1 MYVDYQAPD
10 RKSKLA
16 VSIYLAI
23 TIPAMLGVLLL
34 LGGQLQI
41 NLNRLVLGGVP
52 LPIVIDFLKDDTA
65 RNAYFQSDKNLLHYR
80 LSQMGIEEQ
89 IKDFYRS
96 QIDSEQELDRHIH
109 QIFYDNTGY
118 VGEAYRVNAE
128 GSLKLK
134 Y

>member
-1 MYVDYQAPD
+1 MYVDYYSPNN
-10 RKSKLA
+10 KSKLA
-16 VSIYLAI
+16 VSLYLA
-23 TIPAMLGVLLL
+23 TAIPTMLGILLL
-34 LGGQLQI
+34 LGGQLSI
-41 NLNRLVLGGVP
+41 NLSRLVIGGVP

-65 RNAYFQSDKNLLHYR
+65 RNAYFQGNKKLLHNR
-80 LSQMGIEEQ
+80 LDQMGVEEQ

-96 QIDSEQELDRHIH
+96 QINSEPELDRHIH

-128 GSLKLK
+128 GILKFK

>member
-1 MYVDYQAPD
+1 MYVDYQASD

-23 TIPAMLGVLLL
+23 TIPTMLAILLG
-34 LGGQLQI
+34 LGGQLQF
-41 NLNRLVLGGVP
+41 NLNRLAIGGVP

-65 RNAYFQSDKNLLHYR
+65 RNAYFQGNKNLLHDR
-80 LSQMGIEEQ
+80 LSQMGVEEQ

-96 QIDSEQELDRHIH
+96 QIDSEQEIDRHIH

-118 VGEAYRVNAE
+118 VGEAYRVNSE